1 MSSVVR
7 HRLGGFGFGADYNPE
22 QWPEAVWDEDVAL
35 MKAAGVTMVSVGIF
49 GWAATESAP
58 GSYDFSWLDRV
69 MDLLSAN
76 GINACLAT
84 MTASPPPWLAR
95 MDPSTLPR
103 RADGTVLWPGG
114 RQHYC
119 PSGPVY
125 RSYAAGLVEALAA
138 RYASHPA
145 LAMWHINNEYG
156 CHVPECFCDVSATAF
171 REWLVQ
177 RYGDVD
183 AVNDAWSTTFWSQR

>member
-7 HRLGGFGFGADYNPE
+7 RRLGSFGFGADYNPE
-22 QWPEAVWDEDVAL
+22 QWPESVWDEDIAL

-49 GWAATESAP
+49 GWAATERTP
-58 GSYDFSWLDRV
+58 GELDFTWLDRI

-95 MDPSTLPR
+95 QDPSTLPR
-103 RADGTVLWPGG
+103 REDGTVLWPGG

-119 PSGPVY
+119 PSSPVY
-125 RSYAAGLVEALAA
+125 RAHAARLVEALAT
-138 RYASHPA
+138 RYANHPA
-145 LAMWHINNEYG
+145 LAMWHVNNEYG
-156 CHVPECFCDVSATAF
+156 
-171 REWLVQ
+171 
-177 RYGDVD
+177 
-183 AVNDAWSTTFWSQR
+183 